1 MERAAWTEE
10 RLDDL
15 AESMRT
21 GFARIDQDLR
31 DLRSELHEGL
41 ASGRGEING
50 LRSEINDLRHLMLQ
64 IGGGMLVG
72 FISVLAAILVRG
84 A

>member
-1 MERAAWTEE
+1 MDEDIR
-10 RLDDL
+10 
-15 AESMRT
+15 
-21 GFARIDQDLR
+21 G
-31 DLRSELHEGL
+31 LRSEVRDG
-41 ASGRGEING
+41 SQS
-50 LRSEINDLRHLMLQ
+50 LRSEINDLRNLMLQ

>member
-1 MERAAWTEE
+1 M
-10 RLDDL
+10 
-15 AESMRT
+15 
-21 GFARIDQDLR
+21 IDQDLR

-72 FISVLAAILVRG
+72 FISVLAAILVARRL
-84 A
+84 ARAPARSTAAA